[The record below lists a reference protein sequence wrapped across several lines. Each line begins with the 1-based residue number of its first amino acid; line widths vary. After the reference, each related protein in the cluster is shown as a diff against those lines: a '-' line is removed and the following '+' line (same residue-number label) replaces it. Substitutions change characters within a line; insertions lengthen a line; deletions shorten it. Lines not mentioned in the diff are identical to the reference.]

1 MFRVF
6 KEFVKQDVGDG
17 TKMRIL
23 SSQWIP
29 FHTSS
34 FKYVS
39 DSEKFLI
46 MTFESE

>member
-1 MFRVF
+1 VF

-29 FHTSS
+29 PSTLAVLNMSRILKNS
-34 FKYVS
+34 
-39 DSEKFLI
+39 
-46 MTFESE
+46 